1 VSNVACI
8 AEDGT
13 VTDPIG
19 IPTAHAVLDT
29 VLALYDATE
38 VQGPCAAGLAS
49 GAAAAVDR
57 GIDTTDDCCGQL
69 WVRIAD
75 VYPSRRFPEPDAFPA
90 DAEDLA
96 WAVMVEVG
104 IVRPATMVT
113 EIDGQPVLPSMQE
126 ETDAAER
133 TLIDAALLRQALLV
147 TYAEQFDVTVL
158 LGRWVP
164 LGPEGGVVGGAYT
177 ATIQVL

>member
-1 VSNVACI
+1 VTACI
-8 AEDGT
+8 APDGT
-13 VTDPIG
+13 VTDPLG
-19 IPTAHAVLDT
+19 IPTAHAVLEA
-29 VLALYDATE
+29 VLATYDATE

-49 GAAAAVDR
+49 GAMAAVDR
-57 GIDTTDDCCGQL
+57 GIDTADGCCGQL
-69 WVRIAD
+69 WVRVAD
-75 VYPSRRFPEPDAFPA
+75 AYPSRRFPEPDAFPA
-90 DAEDLA
+90 PAEDLA

-104 IVRPATMVT
+104 IVRPATMVR
-113 EIDGQPVLPSMQE
+113 EIDGKPVLPSMQE

-133 TLIDAALLRQALLV
+133 TLIDAAMLRQALLV
-147 TYAEQFDVTVL
+147 TYAEEADVTVL